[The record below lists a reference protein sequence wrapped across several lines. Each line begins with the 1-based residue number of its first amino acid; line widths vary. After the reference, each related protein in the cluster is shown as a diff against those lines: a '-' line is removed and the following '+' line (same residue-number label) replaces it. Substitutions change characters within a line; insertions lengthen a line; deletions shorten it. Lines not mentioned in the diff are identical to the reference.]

1 MIVRKILL
9 QGCTMIVDIELIRR
23 SPNCYVARALQF
35 PDVEVEAASREAALA
50 QVRDALTARRQA
62 GNEIVQIT
70 IENDNEAFQTS
81 WPRHAGTFS
90 DDDIY
95 RLMLAEVERLRR
107 ELDENTES

>member
-1 MIVRKILL
+1 
-9 QGCTMIVDIELIRR
+9 MIVDIELIRR

-62 GNEIVQIT
+62 GNEIIQIT

-95 RLMLAEVERLRR
+95 RLMLAEVERPRR
-107 ELDENTES
+107 ELDEGTES